1 MAMRRKAKVKSSA
14 TKEYVMGQARL
25 VAGHATH
32 SLGLEEIDL
41 RIIALDSSMKAGF
54 NRVARELDNRPT
66 RSEMQEGFSAVH
78 TKLDRIIGVLD
89 TVVGKQHDNDQSHIM
104 FGSMH
109 GDHRRA
115 LASHEQ
121 RISAL
126 ESRLPPRTP

>member
-1 MAMRRKAKVKSSA
+1 MAMRRKAKAKSSA

-25 VAGHATH
+25 VAGPATH
-32 SLGLEEIDL
+32 SAGHEAADS
-41 RIIALDSSMKAGF
+41 RVYALNSDMKAGF
-54 NRVARELDNRPT
+54 NRVAREFDKRPT
-66 RSEMQEGFSAVH
+66 RSEMQEGFAAVH

-121 RISAL
+121 RITAL
-126 ESRLPPRTP
+126 ESRVPPRTP